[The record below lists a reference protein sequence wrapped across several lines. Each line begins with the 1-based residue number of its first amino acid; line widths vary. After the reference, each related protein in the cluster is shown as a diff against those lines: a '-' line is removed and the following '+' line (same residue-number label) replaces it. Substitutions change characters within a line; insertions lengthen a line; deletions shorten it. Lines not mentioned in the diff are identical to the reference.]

1 MHPATNPDKIK
12 LSNILGRLSA
22 NDIECQGFYKDSKK
36 NFSIETVLFLFDT
49 HVQTEGMESI
59 KKHKVLH
66 WL

>member
-12 LSNILGRLSA
+12 LSNILGRLDA

-49 HVQTEGMESI
+49 HVQTGGKGSI
-59 KKHKVLH
+59 EKLKALR
-66 WL
+66 W